1 MYSPLLL
8 PSALRVK
15 IQYIT
20 VAQLLSF
27 LKNLSFI
34 PCKEGI
40 IIVLG
45 LWWKLNEIAH
55 EKNLVQCLV
64 YEKCSINVDDDTCSS
79 EGERSC

>member
-27 LKNLSFI
+27 LKNFIFI

-40 IIVLG
+40 IIVLRL
-45 LWWKLNEIAH
+45 LWEVNEIAH

-64 YEKCSINVDDDTCSS
+64 YGKCSVNVDDDTCSS